1 MLMGKKQSIAS
12 FIEKLPMDGSVGD
25 CESTLLTTNMNFM
38 GGATTN
44 SNKCANASVG
54 ACDESTND
62 KHCSNTQGACDN
74 SKNVYDCKTSDIVP
88 GITNKQCPVV
98 CG

>member
-1 MLMGKKQSIAS
+1 MSKKQSIAS

-25 CESTLLTTNMNFM
+25 CESTLLMTNMDFM

-44 SNKCANASVG
+44 SSKCANASVS

-62 KHCSNTQGACDN
+62 LIDVLRLITAMGRNTSVFSLT
-74 SKNVYDCKTSDIVP
+74 SK
-88 GITNKQCPVV
+88 
-98 CG
+98 